1 VPGAPGARPGP
12 EEKTL
17 RAAEQSR
24 EDVAEARA
32 GWRAELAGVDPGR
45 LVFVDET
52 GIDTRMTR
60 ARGRRA
66 TGRVPWGR
74 WERLTVVGALAS
86 EGVVAAMSVAAATGT
101 AVFLAFVEQ
110 VLAPALRDRPDAVVV
125 LDNLAAHRAEAVRG
139 ALDRAGLSHRYLP
152 PYSPDLNP
160 IEQAW
165 SKLKAR
171 LRAEGARS
179 REALEAAL
187 GPALDAITAS
197 DARGW
202 FRLAGYTAPN

>member
-1 VPGAPGARPGP
+1 M
-12 EEKTL
+12 
-17 RAAEQSR
+17 
-24 EDVAEARA
+24 AEARA
-32 GWRAELAGVDPGR
+32 GWRAELAGVEPER
-45 LVFVDET
+45 LIFVDET

-60 ARGRRA
+60 AYGRAVRGRRA
-66 TGRVPWGR
+66 PGKVPWGH
-74 WERLTVVGALAS
+74 WERLTVIGALALG
-86 EGVVAAMSVAAATGT
+86 GVVASMRVAAATGT
-101 AVFLAFVEQ
+101 AVFLAFVAQ
-110 VLAPALRDRPDAVVV
+110 VLAPALRERPDAIVV
-125 LDNLAAHRAEAVRG
+125 LDNLPAHKAEAVRD
-139 ALDRAGLSHRYLP
+139 ALDRAGLGYRYLP

-187 GPALDAITAS
+187 GPALATITAR

-202 FRLAGYTAPN
+202 FRRCGYGPAN

>member
-1 VPGAPGARPGP
+1 MTR
-12 EEKTL
+12 TH
-17 RAAEQSR
+17 
-24 EDVAEARA
+24 ARA
-32 GWRAELAGVDPGR
+32 E
-45 LVFVDET
+45 
-52 GIDTRMTR
+52 
-60 ARGRRA
+60 RGRRA
-66 TGRVPWGR
+66 AGKVPWGR
-74 WERLTVVGALAS
+74 WERLTVIGALALD
-86 EGVVAAMSVAAATGT
+86 GVVASMSVEAATDA

-110 VLAPALRDRPDAVVV
+110 ALAPALRERPGAIVVM
-125 LDNLAAHRAEAVRG
+125 DNLPAHKAEAVRG

-179 REALEAAL
+179 REALEEAL
-187 GPALDAITAS
+187 GPALDAITAQ

-202 FRLAGYTAPN
+202 FRLAGYAPAN